1 MNLSY
6 LISEVEARDGIEPSN
21 KALQTLPFS
30 FWVPRHLSVG
40 IVTTAKQALQEIRA
54 AILLVRLHEI
64 PPPKESMKK
73 LAENRRLRRSI
84 RDNSRFASRIMSN
97 VTRQSGT
104 QAVIYDCWT

>member
-40 IVTTAKQALQEIRA
+40 IVTTAKQALQGIRA
-54 AILLVRLHEI
+54 AVLLVRLHEI
-64 PPPKESMKK
+64 PPRKESMKK
-73 LAENRRLRRSI
+73 HATTAACEG
-84 RDNSRFASRIMSN
+84 AY
-97 VTRQSGT
+97 VTGH
-104 QAVIYDCWT
+104 DLLPHCE